1 MAERKIYL
9 GSIGPLTIDDEELLE
24 ETEESGWDD
33 GEDADPTDDAAG
45 EYQTALRASG
55 ILRRRRAGVNLDDEA
70 LASAILA
77 GQGHNVIPLNYS
89 TFENRK
95 LPTLVSSNLTT
106 TLETTISAFDTKSL
120 KCVSTSAGGYVALT
134 TGATV
139 YNIRFLPNQKW
150 LISAY
155 VRSPAANTQIKFNI
169 KLSDG
174 TVIDSATITLAS
186 ADTWYRK
193 SAVIDAT
200 SYAFVKGHIRITII
214 DNAKT
219 LYVDAIMAEIY
230 LGDGSDTTPSAY
242 IYGTQSYESLMTDG
256 VEPDAIIGKYVD
268 SAASNNLVSNGV
280 LYTIG
285 GDSSDF
291 ALMSGDCISLGVK
304 VEDCEGK
311 IMLALSYS
319 DDGGSYWTSCGAI
332 VIAANYGGYCVAQ
345 QSITSDVT
353 RRYRATGFSYVLDNN
368 LLQGVAFNVFVY
380 RK

>member
-1 MAERKIYL
+1 MAERKIYI

-24 ETEESGWDD
+24 EAEESGWDD

-95 LPTLVSSNLTT
+95 LPTLVTSNLTT

-139 YNIRFLPNQKW
+139 YNIRLLPNQKW
-150 LISAY
+150 LVSAY
-155 VRSPAANTQIKFNI
+155 VRSPTANTQIKFSI

-174 TVIDSATITLAS
+174 TVVDSATITLAS

-193 SAVIDAT
+193 SAVIDTT

-214 DNAKT
+214 DDAKT
-219 LYVDAIMAEIY
+219 LYVDAVMAEIY

-242 IYGTQSYESLMTDG
+242 IYGTQSFESLMTDG
-256 VEPDAIIGKYVD
+256 VEPDAIIGKYVETV
-268 SAASNNLVSNGV
+268 ASYDLIIATAYYDIAGE
-280 LYTIG
+280 
-285 GDSSDF
+285 
-291 ALMSGDCISLGVK
+291 SGDFELIAGDYVIMEVK
-304 VEDCEGK
+304 FEDCEGRTEL
-311 IMLALSYS
+311 MLYHYNYTTAGWYNDS
-319 DDGGSYWTSCGAI
+319 TVI
-332 VIAANYGGYCVAQ
+332 VAANYGGVCVAHLA
-345 QSITSDVT
+345 ITGDIKYKFKAEARST
-353 RRYRATGFSYVLDNN
+353 VLAHN
-368 LLQGVAFNVFVY
+368 LLQNISYRVFVY